1 MCPPVAVAT
10 AIRARATPAPGAF
23 GSKLFLN
30 GCLETA
36 QHDSVSHREL
46 FLESPPLV
54 LLDVLGIPEHLT
66 GGRVRPVDEPHGV
79 CIGMRVLTLVRHNQ
93 GNWTAAVVLWYRSW
107 LATTGV
113 SACDVAPFIKEE
125 KRASA
130 GPLPRTTK

>member
-36 QHDSVSHREL
+36 QRDSVSYREL

-54 LLDVLGIPEHLT
+54 LLDVLGIPEHLA
-66 GGRVRPVDEPHGV
+66 GGRVRPVNEPHGV
-79 CIGMRVLTLVRHNQ
+79 CIGTRVLTLVRHNR
-93 GNWTAAVVLWYRSW
+93 GNWTAAVVLRYRSW

-113 SACDVAPFIKEE
+113 SACDVTPFY
-125 KRASA
+125 
-130 GPLPRTTK
+130 